1 MFLYSTGS
9 AFAVRGTRQG
19 RSTGSVRDRR
29 KRRSL
34 IILTLK
40 GTGVKHDLRQAVIH
54 SGSTA
59 PPPPCIPLP
68 RHLPR
73 FSCIGFRRERGKR
86 YYGEGGKRRF
96 PLLLEDTSPSPPLRC
111 EKRSRLPDRNSVV

>member
-9 AFAVRGTRQG
+9 AFAVRGTRRG
-19 RSTGSVRDRR
+19 RATRSVRDRR

-86 YYGEGGKRRF
+86 YYGGGGKRRF
-96 PLLLEDTSPSPPLRC
+96 PFSWKTLPPLRH
-111 EKRSRLPDRNSVV
+111 SA